1 MLPPEVPP
9 AGMLFGR
16 GLRLIRDAD
25 AQRWVVCL
33 GALVLDSWADGDGPS
48 LRLAIARLA
57 NSQLAKVT
65 DLAQVFGVHR
75 NTVSRIAHE
84 VEAGGATAVLRRKP
98 GPRRRHKVTAKV
110 LGVLREGVARG
121 WTIMDSQAEVR
132 RRTGVELSRSHV
144 HGLLQQ
150 LKHEQPHT
158 LPLELPALAAS
169 EAAGHTEET
178 PATAV
183 GIQAG
188 LGGASAEAP
197 PMQASPAAGLARLEP
212 GQQVASRYLGLTL
225 FYPALQVVGLL
236 ELAAEV
242 YRLAGVVRF
251 GVQQVF
257 TQLFCL
263 ALLQEP
269 TVERVKRLLRGDL
282 GAVMGCSRAACVKTL
297 RRKLDVLGR
306 QRQAV
311 RLGTRLARHWLE
323 VGLLNA
329 SYLYVDSHVK
339 VYHGTRLVPE
349 VWNSQRR
356 MPLPGIVQYFVNDL
370 HGHPLLVVTEE
381 VRGNLAKSL
390 PGVIAAVRRVVGERR
405 FTVIFD
411 RGGYDGQLFNWLVE
425 QGLDFITYQRGE
437 VHLVDQQFVRREVRW
452 EGHRVRFQLAE
463 DTVTV
468 GDSGPWRRIVLRAAD
483 DHQTPILTSLDA
495 TVLAAARVTAFMLA
509 RWRQENFFKY
519 ARAHL
524 GLDVLTTYAAETA
537 VDREVPNPAVKTA
550 RAELKR
556 LRTTAQKLRAALG
569 RALVLSLAQPIEPT
583 ERPAETEQPPAEPA
597 EPLAE
602 HPAETEQPPAE
613 PAEPPAEHPA
623 ETEQPPAEPAEPP
636 AEHPA
641 ETEQPPAEPAE
652 PPAEMADQQLPTTK
666 PKRSPRMPA
675 ATRDA
680 LVAQLQAIEVQIEQT
695 RAQLR
700 SLPAR
705 VRLSTLGPLPQTP
718 ELETKLIADVVKV
731 AAYNAQ
737 SWLAER
743 VARHYPNPNDLHDL
757 LRSFAHLSGT
767 LTRQSDGGF
776 RIDLEPPDTP
786 LSRRTLAGLCADLN
800 QLRPVLPGTDIPV
813 QYAVAATQ
821 PTAKRKHDW
830 SQS

>member
-297 RRKLDVLGR
+297 RRKLDVLSR

-437 VHLVDQQFVRREVRW
+437 VHLADQQFVRREVRW

-597 EPLAE
+597 EP
-602 HPAETEQPPAE
+602 
-613 PAEPPAEHPA
+613 PAEHPA
-623 ETEQPPAEPAEPP
+623 Q
-636 AEHPA
+636 
-641 ETEQPPAEPAE
+641 TEQPPAEPAE
-652 PPAEMADQQLPTTK
+652 PPAEMADQQPSTTK

>member
-269 TVERVKRLLRGDL
+269 TVERVKRLLRSDL

-297 RRKLDVLGR
+297 RRKLDVLSR

-339 VYHGTRLVPE
+339 VYHGTRLVPA

-597 EPLAE
+597 EP
-602 HPAETEQPPAE
+602 
-613 PAEPPAEHPA
+613 PAEHPA
-623 ETEQPPAEPAEPP
+623 Q
-636 AEHPA
+636 
-641 ETEQPPAEPAE
+641 TEQPPAEPAE
-652 PPAEMADQQLPTTK
+652 PPAEMADQQPSTTK

-813 QYAVAATQ
+813 QYAVAETR

>member
-1 MLPPEVPP
+1 VSSPAQASQPEALLLPPEVPP

-297 RRKLDVLGR
+297 RRKLDVLSR

-597 EPLAE
+597 EP
-602 HPAETEQPPAE
+602 
-613 PAEPPAEHPA
+613 PAEHPA
-623 ETEQPPAEPAEPP
+623 Q
-636 AEHPA
+636 
-641 ETEQPPAEPAE
+641 TEQPPAEPAE
-652 PPAEMADQQLPTTK
+652 PPAEMADQQPSTTK

-813 QYAVAATQ
+813 QYAVAETR

>member
-1 MLPPEVPP
+1 MH
-9 AGMLFGR
+9 
-16 GLRLIRDAD
+16 DAD
-25 AQRWVVCL
+25 AQRWAVCL
-33 GALVLDSWADGDGPS
+33 GALVLDSWADGGGRS
-48 LRLAIARLA
+48 IRLAIARLA

-98 GPRRRHKVTAKV
+98 GPRRRHKATAKV

-263 ALLQEP
+263 ALPQEP

-282 GAVMGCSRAACVKTL
+282 GDGYGLFAGSVCQDTASQAGRA
-297 RRKLDVLGR
+297 
-306 QRQAV
+306 
-311 RLGTRLARHWLE
+311 
-323 VGLLNA
+323 
-329 SYLYVDSHVK
+329 
-339 VYHGTRLVPE
+339 
-349 VWNSQRR
+349 
-356 MPLPGIVQYFVNDL
+356 
-370 HGHPLLVVTEE
+370 
-381 VRGNLAKSL
+381 
-390 PGVIAAVRRVVGERR
+390 
-405 FTVIFD
+405 
-411 RGGYDGQLFNWLVE
+411 QL
-425 QGLDFITYQRGE
+425 
-437 VHLVDQQFVRREVRW
+437 RREVRW

-463 DTVTV
+463 DAVKV

-495 TVLAAARVTAFMLA
+495 TVLAAARVTAYMLA

-524 GLDVLTTYAAETA
+524 GLDVLTTYAAESA

-583 ERPAETEQPPAEPA
+583 ERPAQ
-597 EPLAE
+597 
-602 HPAETEQPPAE
+602 
-613 PAEPPAEHPA
+613 
-623 ETEQPPAEPAEPP
+623 TEQPPAEPAEPP

-652 PPAEMADQQLPTTK
+652 PPAEMADQQPPTTK

-680 LVAQLQAIEVQIEQT
+680 LVAQLQALEVQIEQT

-718 ELETKLIADVVKV
+718 QLETKLIADAVKV

-786 LSRRTLAGLCADLN
+786 RSRRTLAGLCADLN

-813 QYAVAATQ
+813 QYAVAETQ